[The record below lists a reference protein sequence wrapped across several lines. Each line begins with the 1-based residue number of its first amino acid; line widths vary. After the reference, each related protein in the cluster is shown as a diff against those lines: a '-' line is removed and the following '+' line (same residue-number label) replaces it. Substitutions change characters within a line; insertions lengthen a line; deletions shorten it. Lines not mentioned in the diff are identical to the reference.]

1 MALTPLDSRT
11 NDRLLRTVRDSV
23 LANLSGMLAVIVA
36 QGLLLS
42 LGFWFIGVHS
52 PVLWGM
58 IGGLASIVPV
68 VGAFL
73 IWAPVAIAYVLEE
86 PIGRLCFWSS
96 GVPSWWDPRT
106 TSCGPG

>member
-1 MALTPLDSRT
+1 M
-11 NDRLLRTVRDSV
+11 
-23 LANLSGMLAVIVA
+23 SGMLAVIVA

-58 IGGLASIVPV
+58 IAGLASIVPV

-73 IWAPVAIAYVLEE
+73 IWAPVVIAYVLQ
-86 PIGRLCFWSS
+86 GSLLAGSVS
-96 GVPSWWDPRT
+96 GPLGCPHSGIRR
-106 TSCGPG
+106 